1 MAPDWAAPMTIQHWP
16 GKPSQN
22 INKVDTMVA
31 YHAGQDQAVAWGF
44 LVNKDLSDELVVQS
58 LFKLFLDPTHDS
70 QSRRKPDVREARKW
84 FVDYMRCLFHA
95 VVQHFDDSY
104 ARWRTRRVEFL
115 FSVPTTWKN
124 PAMIAEIE
132 SLIKQAGFGS
142 DRNHSV
148 KISLTEAEAA
158 AVCVSKQ
165 GYQKG
170 DVFLVC
176 DAGGGTTD
184 INILKIKNT
193 DLGHHEI
200 EPLDWVEGT
209 AVGSAVIDFKIEEI
223 ILDRLE
229 HIQGFLRAPA
239 EQLAEKM
246 VESRSFQTFK
256 CSFGLEAQQGLDLF
270 LTVPGLPTGLDFP
283 ESNIQDSKMRITR

>member
-1 MAPDWAAPMTIQHWP
+1 
-16 GKPSQN
+16 
-22 INKVDTMVA
+22 
-31 YHAGQDQAVAWGF
+31 
-44 LVNKDLSDELVVQS
+44 
-58 LFKLFLDPTHDS
+58 LFLDPMHEA
-70 QSRRKPDVREARKW
+70 QSRHKPDVQEARKW
-84 FVDYMRCLFHA
+84 FVDYMSCLFDA
-95 VVQHFDDSY
+95 IVQHFDDSY

-124 PAMIAEIE
+124 PAMVAEVE
-132 SLIKQAGFGS
+132 ALIKQAGFGS
-142 DRNHSV
+142 MKNHSL

-165 GYQKG
+165 GYEKG
-170 DVFLVC
+170 

-193 DLGHHEI
+193 EPGQHEI

-209 AVGSAVIDFKIEEI
+209 AVGSTMIDFKVEEL

-229 HIQGFLRAPA
+229 RIETHLRAPA

-246 VESRSFQTFK
+246 VESLSFQTYK